1 MCSKYLSA
9 TVAGAS
15 RGSRVCGWMN
25 GMLAM
30 HAQRDDDDDN
40 GWCQLVRLMM
50 VRPTTRTGM
59 EGYMRGMTW

>member
-1 MCSKYLSA
+1 ML
-9 TVAGAS
+9 TD
-15 RGSRVCGWMN
+15 VCGWMN